1 MNPIA
6 KIEIENRGTIVVEL
20 LPEMA
25 PNTVE
30 SFIHLAQL
38 GVFNDYA
45 IQRIVPGSWV
55 DCSYTAFG
63 KEEAKYFVENE
74 AKLQDNKLIK
84 REMMC
89 VGGYT
94 QEDGSIKIASGEFY
108 FPLRDC
114 EDLVGKYPII
124 GNVLEGMDIVDA
136 IAVVET
142 YPVTLEAMP
151 TTIITTPVK
160 PEVIKEV
167 VIDLNGYEPV
177 GVVKEKAEPFP
188 ENWA

>member
-30 SFIHLAQL
+30 SFIYLADL
-38 GVFNDYA
+38 GVFDNYA

-63 KEEAKYFVENE
+63 KDEAKYFVENE
-74 AKLQDNKLIK
+74 AKLQNNTLIK
-84 REMMC
+84 RNMMC
-89 VGGYT
+89 VGGYK
-94 QEDGSIKIASGEFY
+94 QEDGSIKIAAGEFY

-136 IAVVET
+136 IAIVDTFSVK
-142 YPVTLEAMP
+142 LEHMP
-151 TTIITTPVK
+151 NTIITTPVT
-160 PEVIKEV
+160 PELIKKVSIE
-167 VIDLNGYEPV
+167 LNGYEPV
-177 GVVKEKAEPFP
+177 GVIKQPADPFP

>member
-30 SFIHLAQL
+30 SFIYLADL
-38 GVFNDYA
+38 GVFDNYA

-63 KEEAKYFVENE
+63 KDEAKYFVENE
-74 AKLQDNKLIK
+74 AKLQNNTLIK
-84 REMMC
+84 RNMMC
-89 VGGYT
+89 VGGYK
-94 QEDGSIKIASGEFY
+94 QEDGSIKIAAGEFY

-114 EDLVGKYPII
+114 EYLVGKYPII

-136 IAVVET
+136 IAIVDTFSVK
-142 YPVTLEAMP
+142 LEHMP
-151 TTIITTPVK
+151 NTIITTPVT
-160 PEVIKEV
+160 PELIKKVSIE
-167 VIDLNGYEPV
+167 LNGYEPV
-177 GVVKEKAEPFP
+177 GVIKQPADPFP

>member
-6 KIEIENRGTIVVEL
+6 NIEIENRGTIVVEL

-30 SFIHLAQL
+30 SFIYLAGL
-38 GVFNDYA
+38 GVFNEYA

-55 DCSYTAFG
+55 DCSYSAFG

-74 AKLQDNKLIK
+74 AKLQNDTLIK
-84 REMMC
+84 RNMMC
-89 VGGYT
+89 VGGYK
-94 QEDGSIKIASGEFY
+94 QEDGSIKIAAGEFY

-124 GNVLEGMDIVDA
+124 GSVLEGMEIVDA

-142 YPVTLEAMP
+142 SPVVLEAMP
-151 TTIITTPVK
+151 DTIITTPVT
-160 PEVIKEV
+160 PEVIKKVTVE
-167 VIDLNGYEPV
+167 LNGFTPV
-177 GVVKEKAEPFP
+177 GPVKEPAEPFP